1 MSIIKYYFVLT
12 NLEHSLHIP
21 FITKLIL
28 SNKNLSGN
36 WIGGM
41 AILSRQ
47 KVFLH
52 RLQLKCTCKSPT
64 VHIQLSLQIEYFI
77 APEPSSIVWM
87 SRLSWKR
94 VNVLNM
100 VDLLTVS
107 SSVSKSVRLKA
118 FLKSDILLKINSL
131 TEVGFMFL
139 RNSFSSKSFILSL
152 SVLEPYL
159 KSNVKL

>member
-1 MSIIKYYFVLT
+1 MKLNDDLYDFLLPLSYYFNLQGKIISRFWEPGCKYKQPYREIWLFVNLKMSIIKYYFVLT

-77 APEPSSIVWM
+77 APEPSSIV
-87 SRLSWKR
+87 
-94 VNVLNM
+94 
-100 VDLLTVS
+100 
-107 SSVSKSVRLKA
+107 
-118 FLKSDILLKINSL
+118 
-131 TEVGFMFL
+131 
-139 RNSFSSKSFILSL
+139 
-152 SVLEPYL
+152 
-159 KSNVKL
+159 

>member
-1 MSIIKYYFVLT
+1 
-12 NLEHSLHIP
+12 
-21 FITKLIL
+21 
-28 SNKNLSGN
+28 
-36 WIGGM
+36 
-41 AILSRQ
+41 
-47 KVFLH
+47 
-52 RLQLKCTCKSPT
+52 
-64 VHIQLSLQIEYFI
+64 
-77 APEPSSIVWM
+77 
-87 SRLSWKR
+87 
-94 VNVLNM
+94 M